1 VLLVYEWPP
10 FAGFNGD
17 ADRARQLIAVLD
29 ALGFTIYMA
38 ARNCVGSQVCGLKL
52 LVYAALSY

>member
-1 VLLVYEWPP
+1 MLLVYEWPP

-29 ALGFTIYMA
+29 ALGFTVYMA

-52 LVYAALSY
+52 LVYEA